1 MTVQQMFN
9 ALPILQRLMELKL
22 PIKKAYKVYNLA
34 KTINEKREFFINE
47 EKKLI
52 EKFNAQVSENGMLKF
67 EKMEDQ
73 VNFLQEHEE
82 MMNYEELD
90 LEVLELDFD
99 DLGDTEFSPIEVM
112 QLEGVISFKQ
122 RSAGNRILNLVLG
135 SCYLDCCGNI
145 LGCHNLI
152 KEKKN
157 GLAEKLDKLEFYNS
171 NNFDHEEIVMWD
183 NYKKKFVG
191 TGISLSQLN
200 EALGIK

>member
-34 KTINEKREFFINE
+34 KVINEKREFFINE

-112 QLEGVISFKQ
+112 QLEGVISFK
-122 RSAGNRILNLVLG
+122 
-135 SCYLDCCGNI
+135 
-145 LGCHNLI
+145 
-152 KEKKN
+152 
-157 GLAEKLDKLEFYNS
+157 
-171 NNFDHEEIVMWD
+171 
-183 NYKKKFVG
+183 
-191 TGISLSQLN
+191 
-200 EALGIK
+200 